1 VLESK
6 VIDMQWNDRN
16 WRNTVAVAS
25 LAVCAGALP
34 AQQFRPVLLIAA
46 AVSPAVPSEGAADP
60 SAKDGG
66 DPQHDDL
73 FDGLEKLGANAKEKN
88 EVNLDKNMMGLVSG
102 RKGGRYADISSKI
115 DLITVRSYEF
125 SGKDMYSKKDLE
137 TLRRRTEGNGWSHL
151 VRNESDGEINDI
163 VVKSDGDGFI
173 SDMVIVNA
181 ESKELNIVHLKG
193 HFRMEDVNGAMSSAM
208 SVSMGAGAGAM
219 GMAMG
224 ALHGSSRHNTQSPAS
239 PASPQPPQPPQH

>member
-1 VLESK
+1 
-6 VIDMQWNDRN
+6 MQWNDRK
-16 WRNTVAVAS
+16 WRNAVAVAS
-25 LAVCAGALP
+25 LALGAGAVP
-34 AQQFRPVLLIAA
+34 AQQFRPVMLMG
-46 AVSPAVPSEGAADP
+46 AVMSPAVLPEVAADP
-60 SAKDGG
+60 SSKDGG
-66 DPQHDDL
+66 DSQHDDL

-88 EVNLDKNMMGLVSG
+88 EVNLDTNMMGLVSG

-125 SGKDMYSKKDLE
+125 AGKDQYSKKELD
-137 TLRRRTEGNGWSHL
+137 TLRHRTEGNGWSHL

-181 ESKELNIVHLKG
+181 EAKELNIVHLRG

-208 SVSMGAGAGAM
+208 SVSMGAGAGVM

-224 ALHGSSRHNTQSPAS
+224 PLHGSTRHSTQAPAT
-239 PASPQPPQPPQH
+239 PTPPQPPQPPQH